1 MTEQPKLETKDV
13 DLHGV
18 SVTLPADI
26 ADKIIQGRDADK
38 AKFREQAEK
47 YGKLEAEKAAAEAAR
62 VKADED
68 KVTLEMAKKGE
79 IDGIKAM
86 LTKDARE
93 REAKLAA
100 KARDK
105 HLAAL
110 IGNNEKVAKS
120 AISDIVEQLRGRT
133 RYDFDSETVVVLDPD
148 GLPAK
153 DANGK
158 LVEVD
163 AFANG
168 WLENRPHYL
177 RDGTPKGTGAAGGQ
191 SATGKSISQ
200 AALLA
205 MSPTEQG
212 KFFLDGG
219 SISQ

>member
-1 MTEQPKLETKDV
+1 
-13 DLHGV
+13 
-18 SVTLPADI
+18 
-26 ADKIIQGRDADK
+26 
-38 AKFREQAEK
+38 
-47 YGKLEAEKAAAEAAR
+47 
-62 VKADED
+62 
-68 KVTLEMAKKGE
+68 MAKKGE